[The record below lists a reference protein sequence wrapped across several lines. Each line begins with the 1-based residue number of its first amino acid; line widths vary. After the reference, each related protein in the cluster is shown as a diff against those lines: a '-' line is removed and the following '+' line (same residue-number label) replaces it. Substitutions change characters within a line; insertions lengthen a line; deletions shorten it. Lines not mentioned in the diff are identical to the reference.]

1 LAQNLG
7 IEMDDSMMNDAS
19 KIGSNELIAHAMA
32 ERVLDQV
39 QNGKSKTLMA
49 KDLSKTKKALALAQ
63 KAYFSK
69 D

>member
-1 LAQNLG
+1 MG

>member
-1 LAQNLG
+1 
-7 IEMDDSMMNDAS
+7 MDDSMMNDAS
-19 KIGSNELIAHAMA
+19 KIGSKELIAHAMA

>member
-1 LAQNLG
+1 
-7 IEMDDSMMNDAS
+7 
-19 KIGSNELIAHAMA
+19 MA

-39 QNGKSKTLMA
+39 QNGKSKSGMA